1 MLTQQE
7 HDEIREEI
15 LQELLI
21 ERADEMRREQRLFED
36 EEFAFE
42 ELVDSGLIDVY
53 DTLNELAIS
62 MNSYGWNIQVQE
74 LVRRLKSV

>member
-1 MLTQQE
+1 MK
-7 HDEIREEI
+7 
-15 LQELLI
+15 
-21 ERADEMRREQRLFED
+21 REQRLFED
-36 EEFAFE
+36 KEYAFE
-42 ELVDSGLIDVY
+42 ELVDSGLIEVY

>member
-21 ERADEMRREQRLFED
+21 ERADEMKREQRLFED
-36 EEFAFE
+36 KEYAFE
-42 ELVDSGLIDVY
+42 ELVDSGLIEVY